1 MSRFLYN
8 LLQNEKEYETM
19 KKKILSLTLA
29 AVMVLGLAACGGGGE
44 SSSPEQ
50 SDPGT
55 SGNVS
60 TSGGR

>member
-50 SDPGT
+50 DRKS
-55 SGNVS
+55 VV
-60 TSGGR
+60 